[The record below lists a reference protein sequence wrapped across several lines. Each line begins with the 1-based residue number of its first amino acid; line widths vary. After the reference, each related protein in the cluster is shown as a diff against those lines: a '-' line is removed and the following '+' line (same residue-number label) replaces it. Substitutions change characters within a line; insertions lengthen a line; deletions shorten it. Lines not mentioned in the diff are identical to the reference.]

1 MSKFFMIAFTVW
13 LSLVSF
19 AVAQDAP
26 DIEFPDEY
34 NIDRINEDHYIVEY
48 WNSGQLSSVPT
59 TIVLVYNPLIVIA
72 IVTPSAGP
80 ETFEVIVPPGWIAIP
95 ESITVE
101 DGSLGR
107 INIFREQE
115 PPMMS

>member
-1 MSKFFMIAFTVW
+1 MNFFKTF
-13 LSLVSF
+13 LFSLLF
-19 AVAQDAP
+19 ATSSIAQDAP
-26 DIEFPDEY
+26 DIEFSDEY

-59 TIVLVYNPLIVIA
+59 AIILIYDPLIVIA
-72 IVTPSAGP
+72 MVTPSAGP
-80 ETFEVIVPPGWIAIP
+80 ETFEVIVPLGWIAVP